1 MAKAGRKRKVGVKR
15 VNGRISQR
23 KDDVIVRKAETEAEV
38 TATAREARTRVFGV
52 DKLDTMNPDTGTV
65 VGRLKRAKVINAG
78 QLKAAYRYE
87 ACVMSYRTAVCAP
100 AVRGNTDMSGG
111 TASEYLSNEVDRH
124 KRAIARYEG
133 AARALLDENALHKH
147 RGSNFPAALDTIVMR
162 DVDVPHM
169 HGDLRL
175 ALNAL
180 AHYFGCIEEED
191 LPASRAA

>member
-1 MAKAGRKRKVGVKR
+1 MARAGRKRKPGVKR

-23 KDDVIVRKAETEAEV
+23 KDDVIARKTETEADV

-52 DKLDTMNPDTGTV
+52 DALDTMNPDTATV

-87 ACVMSYRTAVCAP
+87 ACVMAFRSAIAAP
-100 AVRGNTDMSGG
+100 SARSNADLGG
-111 TASEYLSNEVDRH
+111 GSAAEYLGSEVERH
-124 KRAIARYEG
+124 QRAIARYEG
-133 AARALLDENALHKH
+133 ASRAVLDENALHKH
-147 RGSNFPAALDTIVMR
+147 RGSNFPAALDAIVMR
-162 DVDVPHM
+162 DVDVIHM

-180 AHYFGCIEEED
+180 AHYFGCVEEQEER
-191 LPASRAA
+191 ASQAA

>member
-1 MAKAGRKRKVGVKR
+1 MARAGRKRKTGVKR

-23 KDDVIVRKAETEAEV
+23 KDDVVARRGETEAEV
-38 TATAREARTRVFGV
+38 TLTAREARIRVFGV
-52 DKLDTMNPDTGTV
+52 DSLDTMNPDTATV

-87 ACVMSYRTAVCAP
+87 ACAMAYRSAIAAP
-100 AVRGNTDMSGG
+100 SARSNADISGG
-111 TASEYLSNEVDRH
+111 SAAEYLGSEIERYQ
-124 KRAIARYEG
+124 RAVARYEG
-133 AARALLDENALHKH
+133 ASRAVLDENALHKH

-180 AHYFGCIEEED
+180 AHYFGCVEEEEGR
-191 LPASRAA
+191 AVRAA